1 MFARLMGLR
10 VIAPTRLHELLQRG
24 RMTVIDVNAP
34 QSWQAAR
41 VRGAVNL
48 DPVQLDASTL
58 PTDHDAPLVFYCSNV
73 WCRKA
78 PQAARRAEALGYRN
92 VQVMSAGIKGWLDEG
107 LPTESGAR

>member
-10 VIAPTRLHELLQRG
+10 VVTPSRLHELVQQG
-24 RMTVIDVNAP
+24 GVTVIDVNAP

-48 DPVQLDASTL
+48 DPGRFFGSDLPPDLAS
-58 PTDHDAPLVFYCSNV
+58 PLVFYCSNV

-78 PQAARRAEALGYRN
+78 PQAARRAEALGYRD